1 MACADGPSKQ
11 SSIRPGQPVLQG
23 QASWH
28 THLPCVRREP
38 ILKAWYRGARSR
50 RSLRRASYIDREPF
64 DYSYLCTFFRILL
77 CTFYTAFIRE
87 FSRFT
92 LLNNTLLYWYLTW
105 EFRRGTVGSAGT
117 PPRARAH
124 TTGRPAA
131 ARTPRTTPG
140 CTCLR
145 PRLGPA
151 NSLSA
156 VRVRGRRAVVK
167 DVCRREGRRNGSRSV
182 RLARRAARTAAA
194 ASHEA
199 SDLATGAA
207 ATATTTATAA
217 VAAA

>member
-1 MACADGPSKQ
+1 MTVVTRSIISVTVRRCSSCPRVINQVNGLCGWAKQ

-92 LLNNTLLYWYLTW
+92 LLNNTLLYLYLTW

-117 PPRARAH
+117 YPAARARSHDREACCRAYPAH
-124 TTGRPAA
+124 DAGVHLPAA
-131 ARTPRTTPG
+131 TPRPRQQPLGRART
-140 CTCLR
+140 
-145 PRLGPA
+145 
-151 NSLSA
+151 
-156 VRVRGRRAVVK
+156 
-167 DVCRREGRRNGSRSV
+167 
-182 RLARRAARTAAA
+182 RAAGRGEGCMSA
-194 ASHEA
+194 
-199 SDLATGAA
+199 
-207 ATATTTATAA
+207 
-217 VAAA
+217 